1 MRRPPVAL
9 LVPAVVL
16 VSGVCVLFLLTF
28 FPKADWESPYLV
40 RGAGETG
47 AANLVAGVYL
57 NYRLYDTLFEVL
69 VFAVAVIGV
78 RYYLVGKE
86 ERESAPS
93 IPESQVVR
101 TSADLL
107 FSPLLLIGVYLVLF
121 GHLSPGGGFAGG
133 VVGGSGLLLCAIGLG
148 GDVIARRFHEQALER
163 VEWVILGV
171 VLIFLLAPSIFGA
184 APGTDLLPKGK
195 VGMAASGGAI
205 LIYNILIGIKVFI
218 GTWVVIY
225 YFTRH
230 RGEV

>member
-1 MRRPPVAL
+1 MSRPPLAL
-9 LVPAVVL
+9 LIPAVLLALGVL
-16 VSGVCVLFLLTF
+16 ALFLFTF
-28 FPKADWESPYLV
+28 FPSGEPVSPYLA
-40 RGAGETG
+40 RDAAGETG

-78 RYYLVGKE
+78 RYYLVGQKE
-86 ERESAPS
+86 GAAPP
-93 IPESQVVR
+93 IPESPVVR
-101 TSADLL
+101 TAADLL

-148 GDVIARRFHEQALER
+148 GEVIARRFHETALER
-163 VEWVILGV
+163 TEWLILAG
-171 VLIFLLAPSIFGA
+171 FLLLLLVPVLFGA
-184 APGTDLLPKGK
+184 APGTDLLPQGT
-195 VGMAASGGAI
+195 VGNPVSGGTI
-205 LIYNILIGIKVFI
+205 VIYNILIGAKVFI

>member
-1 MRRPPVAL
+1 MRKPPAAL
-9 LVPAVVL
+9 LVLALVL
-16 VSGVCVLFLLTF
+16 VLGACALFLLTF
-28 FPKADWESPYLV
+28 FPKADWDSPYLV
-40 RGAGETG
+40 RGAEETK
-47 AANLVAGVYL
+47 AANLVSGVYL

-69 VFAVAVIGV
+69 IFAVAVIGV
-78 RYYLVGKE
+78 RYYLVGRE
-86 ERESAPS
+86 EGESAPS

-148 GDVIARRFHEQALER
+148 GEVIARRFHEQALER
-163 VEWVILGV
+163 AEWVILGV
-171 VLIFLLAPSIFGA
+171 FLLLLLIPSFFGI
-184 APGTDLLPKGK
+184 APGTDLLPKGEI
-195 VGMAASGGAI
+195 GAMASGGTI
-205 LIYNILIGIKVFI
+205 PIYNVLIGIKVFI
-218 GTWVVIY
+218 GTWVIIY

>member
-1 MRRPPVAL
+1 MRRPPIAL
-9 LVPAVVL
+9 LVPAVIL
-16 VSGVCVLFLLTF
+16 VAGACVLFLLTF
-28 FPKADWESPYLV
+28 FPRADWESPYLV
-40 RGAGETG
+40 RGAGETK

-69 VFAVAVIGV
+69 IFAVAVIGV

-86 ERESAPS
+86 ERGSAPS
-93 IPESQVVR
+93 ILESQVVR

-148 GDVIARRFHEQALER
+148 GEVIARRFHEQGLER
-163 VEWVILGV
+163 VEWVILGAFL
-171 VLIFLLAPSIFGA
+171 VLLLVPAVFGA
-184 APGTDLLPKGK
+184 APGTDLLPKGRI
-195 VGMAASGGAI
+195 GELASGGTI
-205 LIYNILIGIKVFI
+205 PVYNVLIGIKVFI

>member
-1 MRRPPVAL
+1 MRRPSLAL
-9 LVPAVVL
+9 LIPAVVL
-16 VSGVCVLFLLTF
+16 VFGMCILFFLTF
-28 FPKADWESPYLV
+28 FPYSPQESPYPA
-40 RGAGETG
+40 RAATETG
-47 AANLVAGVYL
+47 AANLVTGIYL

-78 RYYLVGKE
+78 RYYLVGQKE
-86 ERESAPS
+86 GTASP
-93 IPESQVVR
+93 IPNSHVVR

-148 GDVIARRFHEQALER
+148 GEVVARRFHEALFER
-163 VEWVILGV
+163 AEWVILGV
-171 VLIFLLAPSIFGA
+171 FLLLIIVPALFGR
-184 APGTDLLPKGK
+184 APGADLLPTGRI
-195 VGMAASGGAI
+195 GNLASGGTI
-205 LIYNILIGIKVFI
+205 VFYNLLIGAKVFI